1 METPKVNIKAS
12 MVGYGGKIVTAGTYT
27 GNYCAIKA
35 LSESVVTA
43 VGNIEGFTSI
53 TILGCDVIL
62 GEFTSVT
69 VTSGT
74 VLLVNDINGGS

>member
-1 METPKVNIKAS
+1 MITEKANVKAS
-12 MVGYGGKIVTAGTYT
+12 MGGYGGEIHTSGTHE

-35 LSESVVTA
+35 LSNSVVT
-43 VGNIEGFTSI
+43 VTGNISGFTSI
-53 TILGCDVIL
+53 TILGGDCVP

-74 VLLVNDINGGS
+74 VILYYNIAGG